1 MKQRN
6 SRYLIL
12 NSIVLVLGSLC
23 IQSCDVFVSLRQLNQ
38 KQVRAKPLLYENKQL
53 LFVPIS
59 HIGKKIFYER
69 LRDSVKCWKK
79 DGFVIYYEQIIKK
92 KLADSSKIMDT
103 IVLKYRKMAGG
114 LLATRNYY
122 GDALSDINKI
132 FGGLAVQPVYDSLG
146 IDSMDF
152 NADITLDAVIKEYE
166 RLYGEVILE
175 DFDYNTPKDSVY
187 RHEPLKND
195 MDAVIIDFRNRNL
208 LKQLLESQNSKIV
221 IIYGVRHI
229 IDVRKELKKMEK
241 AERKNT
247 RLADYIRK

>member
-6 SRYLIL
+6 SLYLIL
-12 NSIVLVLGSLC
+12 NSIVLILGSLC
-23 IQSCDVFVSLRQLNQ
+23 IQSCEVFISLRQLNQ
-38 KQVRAKPLLYENKQL
+38 KQVKANPLIYENKQL

-59 HIGKKIFYER
+59 HIGKKVFYER
-69 LRDSVKCWKK
+69 LRDSVKYWKNE
-79 DGFVIYYEQIIKK
+79 GYVIYYEQIIIKK
-92 KLADSSKIMDT
+92 PADSSHKIDT
-103 IVLKYRKMAGG
+103 TVLKYRKMAGG

-122 GDALSDINKI
+122 GAALSDINKI

-187 RHEPLKND
+187 LHDPLKND

-221 IIYGVRHI
+221 IIYGARHI
-229 IDVRKELKKMEK
+229 LYVRNELKKMVK
-241 AERKNT
+241 ADGKNT
-247 RLADYIRK
+247 RLAYNIRK